1 MPNYKARGTICLRI
15 DGRKSVALFTPT
27 ASSTVEGR
35 KAKRALFLSSV
46 LYDEAP
52 VLPLTKEQQ
61 TAPPLTKEQQTAPP
75 LTKEQQTAIRTVLMA
90 LSLTTEQQ
98 TELTT
103 ALANV
108 LSLTTE
114 QQQKVTAA
122 LTPSLLSLST
132 EQRTALTGDSD
143 NDVVQKRLD
152 DEGNV
157 ILQIPTGAC
166 RIEFAAAVANAGKSL
181 VEVEVSRASE
191 DGELT
196 LEGFR

>member
-61 TAPPLTKEQQTAPP
+61 TALPLTKEQRAA
-75 LTKEQQTAIRTVLMA
+75 LRTVLMA
-90 LSLTTEQQ
+90 LSLTTEQR

-103 ALANV
+103 ALASA

-114 QQQKVTAA
+114 QRQTVAAA
-122 LTPSLLSLST
+122 LMPLLSLST

-152 DEGNV
+152 NEGNV
-157 ILQIPTGAC
+157 ILQMPTGAC
-166 RIEFAAAVANAGKSL
+166 SIEFATAVANAGKSL